1 MRKVL
6 PAVAA
11 ISALVLFVT
20 SWLIGP
26 NLPLADH
33 DLLLLAAIGVGLVII
48 GGGLIASTQHPR
60 SPRTPRIPRDPRN
73 P

>member
-11 ISALVLFVT
+11 PSALVLFAT
-20 SWLIGP
+20 SWFIGP
-26 NLPLADH
+26 NLSFADH
-33 DLLLLAAIGVGLVII
+33 GLLLLAAIGVGLVII
-48 GGGLIASTQHPR
+48 GGGLIASTRHPR
-60 SPRTPRIPRDPRN
+60 SPRTLPIPRDPRN